1 MFTSPKT
8 HHMAHRS
15 ILASAI
21 SGLLLVT
28 LGSCVTPDNSGNGVV
43 ADSTSTSVVTN
54 GPQVVHTTDGG
65 RMEGDLKEAKRNG
78 PWSSFFPNGG
88 IRSKALYVD
97 GLEEGPT
104 EVFHE
109 NGMVYYT
116 GQYRAGRSVGEWLFY
131 DAKGA
136 LVRTVRYDSTGVML
150 DQH

>member
-1 MFTSPKT
+1 
-8 HHMAHRS
+8 MAHFN

-21 SGLLLVT
+21 SCLLLVT
-28 LGSCVTPDNSGNGVV
+28 LGGCGTSDNSGGGLI

-54 GPQVVHTTDGG
+54 GPQVMHTTDGG

-78 PWSSFFPNGG
+78 PWSSFFPNEG

-116 GQYRAGRSVGEWLFY
+116 GQYRAGKPVGEWLFY

-136 LVRTVRYDSTGVML
+136 HVRTVQYDSTGVML